1 MFATIVNRTG
11 CPIVLQGQACAFVQ
25 MSRSR
30 SYVFTLNNYTKEEEL
45 YVQGLECVYL
55 VYGREVGK
63 SGTPHLQGFIKFRNG
78 RSEST
83 VRKLL
88 PRAHVEVCRDVERA
102 IQYSK
107 KDGDCFEKGV
117 EPQKNGGDKAV
128 EIAEKNKRLR
138 EAPLEELV
146 RTGEL
151 SLNQVPIIKKARVIL
166 DQENSLYEHDQVRG
180 VWIYGPP
187 GTGKTHLARSYG
199 DVYLKAQNKWFDGYT
214 GQATIVLDDFDS
226 QGSCLGHYLKIWAD
240 KWSCTGEIKGGTVN
254 LQHRK
259 FIVTSNYHP
268 SELFEDKQMLDAI
281 LRRFELKNLLIKYN

>member
-1 MFATIVNRTG
+1 
-11 CPIVLQGQACAFVQ
+11 

-30 SYVFTLNNYTKEEEL
+30 AYVFTLNNYTEEEEL
-45 YVQGLECVYL
+45 YLQRELECQFL
-55 VYGREVGK
+55 VYGREKGA
-63 SGTPHLQGFIKFRNG
+63 SGTPHLQGFIYFGNA
-78 RSEST
+78 RSFSA

-88 PRAHVEVCRDVERA
+88 PRAHVEVCKRVADSIR
-102 IQYSK
+102 YCR
-107 KDGDCFEKGV
+107 KDGDVFEKGI
-117 EPQKNGGDKAV
+117 EPQKNGGDTAL
-128 EIAEKNKRLR
+128 EIAAKNKRLR
-138 EAPLEELV
+138 EVPLEELV

-199 DVYLKAQNKWFDGYT
+199 DVYLKAQNKWFDGYI
-214 GQATIVLDDFDS
+214 GQKTIVLDDFDS

-254 LQHRK
+254 LQHRN

-268 SELFEDKQMLDAI
+268 KELFEDKNMLDAI
-281 LRRFELKNLLIKYN
+281 LRRFEIKNLLIKYQN